1 MMIKYIQMEFWTLI
15 ECGDP
20 KKNSTGIMDFDDPK
34 VCDWKNDLERSN
46 FASAAW
52 DLILCGV
59 SHTILANAPNSEQ
72 ILMILPKT
80 NNYANS
86 GYHNLKGMSEAFYNL
101 QKSLA
106 EKRPRKWK

>member
-34 VCDWKNDLERSN
+34 VCDGKNDLERSN

-52 DLILCGV
+52 DPILCGV

-80 NNYANS
+80 NNYANREYS
-86 GYHNLKGMSEAFYNL
+86 DNHNLKGMSEAF
-101 QKSLA
+101 
-106 EKRPRKWK
+106 